1 MEKTNKANQTNVQDV
16 PPANQQETNNPQ
28 HCDEVENDE
37 PARTARMRTLLEEQM
52 SAAMIR
58 NCPNRKCQ
66 IAIFKEGGCN
76 CMRCTECNT
85 VFCFLCRQ
93 TLKGRNIHEHFGTDK
108 PCQLQVDLAQSHE
121 QSLQQGI
128 EEGRRQ
134 AEEEMP
140 AVELKNDNLKK

>member
-1 MEKTNKANQTNVQDV
+1 MEETNKANQTNVQDV

-28 HCDEVENDE
+28 HCDEVEDDE
-37 PARTARMRTLLEEQM
+37 PARKRTLMEEQM

-66 IAIFKEGGCN
+66 IAIYKEGGCN